1 MNLLGDFELED
12 NAVIGGIAGFVEES
26 VEKEQMPKED
36 DLPEISDY
44 NISDEGAKNNKL
56 RLLYNQNPNFA
67 LHIVNRF
74 LEHKKV
80 SKNNVEF
87 ITVMA
92 EIEDEIEQM
101 RKDEENANENDC

>member
-1 MNLLGDFELED
+1 MNFLGDFELED

-26 VEKEQMPKED
+26 IEKEQVPKED
-36 DLPEISDY
+36 DLPETSDY
-44 NISDEGAKNNKL
+44 NISEEKTKNDKL

-80 SKNNVEF
+80 SKTNVEF
-87 ITVMA
+87 MAVMA

-101 RKDEENANENDC
+101 REDEENADENDC

>member
-1 MNLLGDFELED
+1 MDFLSDFELED

-26 VEKEQMPKED
+26 IEKEQATKED
-36 DLPEISDY
+36 DLPEVPDY
-44 NISDEGAKNNKL
+44 NISNEETKNNGL
-56 RLLYNQNPNFA
+56 RLLYNQDPNFA

-80 SKNNVEF
+80 SKVNVEF
-87 ITVMA
+87 MAVMA

-101 RKDEENANENDC
+101 REEEENANKDDC